1 MHLVERIDDYGK
13 AAWIALMVLGF
24 IIWWPVGLAILG
36 FLLWSR
42 RMGCGHRGTW
52 ERGGG
57 WGPWSEGR
65 WERKM
70 ERLRY
75 KMERLREWKERGGHR
90 GWENRHSSGN
100 SAFDAYR
107 METLKRLEDEQREFT
122 DFLNNLRHAKDK
134 AEFDQFMAER
144 RSRPQTPPPAPQEP
158 GPETQGS

>member
-13 AAWIALMVLGF
+13 GAWIALMVLGF
-24 IIWWPVGLAILG
+24 IIFWPVGLAILG

-42 RMGCGHRGTW
+42 RMGCGHSGSWGRA
-52 ERGGG
+52 G
-57 WGPWSEGR
+57 WGPGHEGR

-75 KMERLREWKERGGHR
+75 KMERLREWKERAGHR
-90 GWENRHSSGN
+90 GWEARHSSGN

-144 RSRPQTPPPAPQEP
+144 RGRPPTPPAAPQEP
-158 GPETQGS
+158 GPDTQGS